1 MDFPFFSFKACVESF
16 LSARPL
22 SLAGALQ
29 GVCVCMQR
37 VHARACVQRGQWG
50 HTGGTRVPSLPPHP
64 RSSAAVTPCAHGT
77 SHPPHPGAPT
87 LCPRPLRSNLSVWAP
102 PKHSQPCAGAGLA
115 AWCHG
120 DPPPATASLQGPA
133 LTRLELCTQSWKGLR
148 RWGLSQG
155 MLLGLAQRRQSPAEP
170 WGPSP

>member
-50 HTGGTRVPSLPPHP
+50 HTGGTRVPSLLPHP

-77 SHPPHPGAPT
+77 SHPPHPGVPA
-87 LCPRPLRSNLSVWAP
+87 LCPRPLCSCLSVWAP
-102 PKHSQPCAGAGLA
+102 PKHSQPCARGRAGSVVPRGPSASYSLPAGPSSDQVGAAHAELEGAVALGAFPGDALGAG
-115 AWCHG
+115 
-120 DPPPATASLQGPA
+120 S
-133 LTRLELCTQSWKGLR
+133 
-148 RWGLSQG
+148 
-155 MLLGLAQRRQSPAEP
+155 AQAEP
-170 WGPSP
+170 S